1 MAKASDVVRR
11 NIMARSTGQAAGKIK
26 DVVVDQPGRQVLGFL
41 VGIGALKGERV
52 VPYAE
57 IQALGQDSVIVN
69 APESLVKAEQ
79 APDIK
84 AALTRSGS
92 IHGLRVQTTNGKD
105 LGRIEDISFD
115 DKTGLISGYEL
126 SGGIFGPHSFMPTPA
141 SLELGRDVA
150 FVAPEVETSIEKLSG
165 GVFGR

>member
-1 MAKASDVVRR
+1 MAKASDVIGRS
-11 NIMARSTGQAAGKIK
+11 IMVRSTGQASGKVK

-41 VGIGALKGERV
+41 VGIGALKGDRA

-57 IQALGQDSVIVN
+57 VQAIGQDSVIVN
-69 APESLVKAEQ
+69 SPESIVKPEQ
-79 APDIK
+79 AAEIK
-84 AALTRSGS
+84 TALVRSGS
-92 IHGLRVQTTNGKD
+92 IHGLRVQTTSGKD
-105 LGRIEDISFD
+105 LGRIDDISFD

-150 FVAPEVETSIEKLSG
+150 FVAPEVETTIEKLSG